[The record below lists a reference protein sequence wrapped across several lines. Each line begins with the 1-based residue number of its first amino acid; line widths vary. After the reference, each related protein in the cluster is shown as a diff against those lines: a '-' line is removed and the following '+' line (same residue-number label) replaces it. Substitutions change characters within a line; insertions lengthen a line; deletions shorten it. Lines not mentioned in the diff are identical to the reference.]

1 MADETKPSCTC
12 ARCRARGLMGPLMLI
27 ATGAIFL
34 LGRFTSHGFLQL
46 WPVLLVIAGIVLWL
60 QSAAS
65 TAGHTG
71 A

>member
-1 MADETKPSCTC
+1 MTDEANPKCAC
-12 ARCRARGLMGPLMLI
+12 ARCQMRGLMGPLMLI
-27 ATGAIFL
+27 AIGAMFL
-34 LGRFTSHGFLQL
+34 LGRFTSYGFRDL

-65 TAGHTG
+65 GDGHTG

>member
-1 MADETKPSCTC
+1 M
-12 ARCRARGLMGPLMLI
+12 RGLMGPLMLI
-27 ATGAIFL
+27 AIGAMFL
-34 LGRFTSHGFLQL
+34 LGRFTSYGFREL

-65 TAGHTG
+65 GEGHTG

>member
-1 MADETKPSCTC
+1 MPDEIKTRCTC
-12 ARCRARGLMGPLMLI
+12 ARCHTRGLMGPLMLI
-27 ATGAIFL
+27 AIGAIFL
-34 LGRFTSHGFLQL
+34 LGRFTSYGFIKL

-65 TAGHTG
+65 RAGHTG